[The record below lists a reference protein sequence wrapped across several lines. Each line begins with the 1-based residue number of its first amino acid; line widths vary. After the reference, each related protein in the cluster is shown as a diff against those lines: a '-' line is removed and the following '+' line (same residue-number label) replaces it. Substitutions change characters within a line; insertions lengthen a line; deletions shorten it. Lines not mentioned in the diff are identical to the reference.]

1 MSLRMR
7 QKIMVAVHKG
17 PQAVGYD
24 ASYWTFKSLYLY
36 AKEKLGVDLTYAG
49 AVRAFREMGLRNKI
63 PRPEH
68 PLAASPEERIAYQ
81 RKTKKELEASGRDG
95 FKVVFE
101 DEGHVQALKNG
112 HAMTSFKGVQPTRRS
127 SVGRA
132 RLTLFV
138 VVGEGFLFIKEGD
151 SGNTENYLA
160 ARKRVCELFGKVHMI
175 DDGAGCREPTAPR
188 RTQAKTPA
196 A

>member
-24 ASYWTFKSLYLY
+24 ASYWTFKSLYRY

-160 ARKRVCELFGKVHMI
+160 ARKRVCELFGKARMI
-175 DDGAGCREPTAPR
+175 DDGAGCREPTGPR